1 MHSAT
6 KTSLF
11 LIGAIG
17 LAGCDGASAP
27 FAFDP
32 TFNSFNEINAALT
45 PDVQAVVDDDG
56 DLLAGPAANISDST
70 DFDMLTTG
78 SVTYNG
84 AIIAQEAYDGGSLNG
99 RLQITADL
107 DNSGLEGTAGNFFHS
122 EDGEVSGLM
131 FGNSTFTED
140 IGTNGDHFEMQ
151 HSGNL
156 AQGGTGF
163 DATVDQIGNFFR
175 LQVTRT
181 LTSAMLAPI
190 MTMGPSKDRAYV
202 ARSRQGKQ

>member
-17 LAGCDGASAP
+17 LAGCDGASDP

-70 DFDMLTTG
+70 DFDALTTG

-84 AIIAQEAYDGGSLNG
+84 AIIAEEVDDGGTLIG
-99 RLQITADL
+99 QLQITADL
-107 DNSGLEGTAGNFFHS
+107 DNSNLEGTAGNFFHS
-122 EDGEVSGLM
+122 EDGAVTGLM
-131 FGNSTFTED
+131 TGSSIFTEEVA
-140 IGTNGDHFEMQ
+140 GNGDHFALQ
-151 HSGNL
+151 LGGSLQQNGTVLNATANL
-156 AQGGTGF
+156 S
-163 DATVDQIGNFFR
+163 GNFFNDSDNVD
-175 LQVTRT
+175 QVAGDADFDFG
-181 LTSAMLAPI
+181 LG
-190 MTMGPSKDRAYV
+190 GPDYDEGAFQ
-202 ARSRQGKQ
+202 ASR